1 MFDPT
6 TNEYTVVRKLEQA
19 INDSYGVKGKEI
31 AFASMI
37 PNYSRI
43 NYTLKLTLNDINNI
57 PYRGEEFEKEI
68 RGIILKYGKNIYK
81 IVTD

>member
-1 MFDPT
+1 
-6 TNEYTVVRKLEQA
+6 
-19 INDSYGVKGKEI
+19 
-31 AFASMI
+31 MI